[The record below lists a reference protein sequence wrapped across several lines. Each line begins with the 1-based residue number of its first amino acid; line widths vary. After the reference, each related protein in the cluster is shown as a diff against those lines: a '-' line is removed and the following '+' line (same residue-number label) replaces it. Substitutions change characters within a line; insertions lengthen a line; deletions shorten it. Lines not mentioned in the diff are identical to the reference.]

1 MCAGATTLG
10 NAARASI
17 FDLRGRAELTPV
29 GALFGELADLRGHA
43 ILFAEHETSNQ
54 HLPLM
59 DRACFIHDD
68 DVKDVGRGKKESIM
82 VVAATKVYVV
92 LLLREAGSAPLI
104 TGIRSRSQVGLQIQ
118 LKKYVSTQIYRRGQP
133 LRQIQMH
140 RARAPLRY
148 HPS

>member
-10 NAARASI
+10 NAALASI

-43 ILFAEHETSNQ
+43 ILFAEQETSNQ

-92 LLLREAGSAPLI
+92 LLLREAG
-104 TGIRSRSQVGLQIQ
+104 IRSRSQVGLQIQ